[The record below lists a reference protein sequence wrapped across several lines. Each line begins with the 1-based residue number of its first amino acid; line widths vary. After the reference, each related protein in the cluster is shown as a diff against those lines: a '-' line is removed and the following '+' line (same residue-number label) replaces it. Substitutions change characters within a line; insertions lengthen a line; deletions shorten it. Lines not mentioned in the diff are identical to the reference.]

1 MDQAVLEPESE
12 VASQPSNP
20 PHEGQNAV
28 KPAIQVHRKRT
39 TWTREQAAAMRKKA
53 TAAIKAKC
61 EYRAKLDQDA
71 TALLARVQS
80 KAEEAQE
87 AKPAAMSS
95 DKWSATQTSTVR
107 ARIERLLA
115 LLDTSTDPGDMARLA
130 SAVGTLEEVER
141 RFSDRQLPPTV
152 RSSQARRGG
161 GAAGLMD

>member
-1 MDQAVLEPESE
+1 MDQVQAPPPLPSLPPVSSLPPAPGGRRFGSPGWDPRVLAQRSRASRAAKRAREGKPPAKPRRPANPKPTPPPPAQSSQSPGESLP
-12 VASQPSNP
+12 SQPAN
-20 PHEGQNAV
+20 GQWRDT
-28 KPAIQVHRKRT
+28 QV
-39 TWTREQAAAMRKKA
+39 
-53 TAAIKAKC
+53 
-61 EYRAKLDQDA
+61 L
-71 TALLARVQS
+71 
-80 KAEEAQE
+80 
-87 AKPAAMSS
+87 
-95 DKWSATQTSTVR
+95 TVR